1 MQAEKIIKRKGRDKM
16 ATLIELYEEEQRLY
30 KRQLARKATYAEAEK
45 AKKAEIRKLQDEIA
59 EKISE
64 EREKQNE
71 R

>member
-1 MQAEKIIKRKGRDKM
+1 M